1 MADRLAV
8 FVRAPIFGKV
18 KTRLAVDLGPQAA
31 LAAHCQLTQDA
42 LKRLAVRRREFQI
55 ELWGSEA
62 HAQLDRWG
70 LEFSTPVHLQHG
82 GDLGERMMNCLSQ
95 LCVAGDRGV
104 IVGCDC
110 PPIDADYVI
119 AAFDAL
125 REHDLVLG
133 PAEDGGYG
141 LIGCSRPLT
150 PDIFSNVRWGSREVL
165 AQTLE
170 RAESS
175 NLEVAL
181 LSTIW
186 DVDTLAD
193 WQRYEALNQPR

>member
-8 FVRAPIFGKV
+8 FVRAPIAGKV
-18 KTRLAVDLGPQAA
+18 KTRLAVDIGPQAA
-31 LAAHCQLTQDA
+31 LAAHRQLTEHT
-42 LKRLAVRRREFQI
+42 LKRLTGQRREFQI

-62 HAQLDRWG
+62 HEVLDRWG
-70 LEFSTPVHLQHG
+70 LEFSIPVHLQEG

-110 PPIDADYVI
+110 PSIDADYVM

-125 REHDLVLG
+125 REYDLVVG

-141 LIGCSRPLT
+141 LIGCSRP
-150 PDIFSNVRWGSREVL
+150 PMREVFSGVRWGSHEVL

-170 RAESS
+170 RAALP

-186 DVDTLAD
+186 DVDNLAD